1 MNSYKRVKI
10 TVKGKVQGV
19 WYRQS
24 TLEIATKL
32 DIKGW
37 VRNLPDGD
45 VEITAE
51 GEAEALESLIEWCK
65 KGPPLA
71 VVKEV
76 NVVEQPYIGDFTE
89 FQITR

>member
-37 VRNLPDGD
+37 VRNLHNGD

-76 NVVEQPYIGDFTE
+76 NVVEQSYIGDLTE

>member
-76 NVVEQPYIGDFTE
+76 KVVEQPYIGDLTK